1 MADRYDEFSNGAG
14 KEGDCPYA
22 WISEWLCEYVDG
34 AMDPSMEAVFE
45 EYMEANPE
53 LAEHVERL
61 CHTRTLL
68 SECDCDRE
76 APDQTKARLRAAAH
90 RQAPGPDASDAEA
103 LEDRVSEIEAQI
115 EEALEDDRPL
125 TNAETRRAAVPLP
138 RSARAVAAA
147 ATAMT
152 LMLSVG
158 IAAGAMF
165 FAEPPPPS
173 SARTPAAQTAPD
185 RASRS
190 PARATWGQRVPGE
203 TARGWATPLPPG
215 EMPPRAADTAQGR
228 PAASPLL
235 QRTDLNLRPRP

>member
-34 AMDPSMEAVFE
+34 TMDPSMEAVFE

-53 LAEHVERL
+53 LAEHVKRL

-103 LEDRVSEIEAQI
+103 LEDRVSEVEAQI
-115 EEALEDDRPL
+115 EGALEGDRSR
-125 TNAETRRAAVPLP
+125 TDTETRRAAVPLP

-158 IAAGAMF
+158 VAAGAMF
-165 FAEPPPPS
+165 FAEPPS
-173 SARTPAAQTAPD
+173 SARTPVAQTAPD

-190 PARATWGQRVPGE
+190 PARAARSQRVPGE
-203 TARGWATPLPPG
+203 AALGWATPLPLG
-215 EMPPRAADTAQGR
+215 EMPARAADTAQGR
-228 PAASPLL
+228 PAASSLL
-235 QRTDLNLRPRP
+235 QRTDLNLQPRP